1 MVINHQQLRVFP
13 KFLAGLLILVATLP
27 IPAQNMTGDDY
38 YRIETIPVPAG
49 ISLEVGGMAFTESGR
64 QLGIATRRGEVWVL
78 ENPYLEEGEAPV
90 FRKFASG
97 LHEPLGLASQS
108 GGFILAQRGELTSL
122 TDTDKDRVADRFRTI
137 YAWPL
142 SGNYHEYSY
151 GPVFTPKGN
160 MLATL
165 NLSWVGRG
173 ESLAKWRGWL
183 VEITPKGKMT
193 PLATGLRSPAGL
205 VVNSKGDI
213 FYSENQ
219 GDWVGAGRITHL
231 KKGDFAGNPA
241 GLKWTSEPGSPLKLK
256 KEEILN
262 TGLPMHEIA
271 ADIKEFKLPAVWFPH
286 GIMGVSTS
294 DMLFDDTKGA
304 FGPFSGQMFAGDQ
317 GHSKVMRVFLE
328 EVEGEYQGACFP
340 FVEGFSSGVFRMKWG
355 TDRSMFVGMTSRGW
369 NSVGPEPFG
378 LQRLRWT
385 GKTPF
390 EIKTIK
396 ARPDGFLLEFTQ
408 PADPATASG
417 PSAYSVISFTYHYWS
432 RYGSKVLNQRD
443 CMVHEVRLS
452 PDRMSAQL
460 IVHGLRKGYIH
471 EVKAHGV
478 KSAEGKPLRHAVGY
492 YTLNNVPGGKIV
504 GAAAHEAHVYEGAG
518 DEASHKRTRQL
529 PEGWSNP
536 DQTLTIGTRPGMLFD
551 IAEIKVRA
559 GQKIA
564 LTFNNNDDMLHNL
577 VITMPGD
584 AVDKVGAMA
593 LEMGLKGPELHWV
606 PLSEQVLFHTGL
618 LQPDT
623 RETIY
628 FVAPGPGIYPFVCT
642 FPGHYMTMRGNLIV
656 E

>member
-1 MVINHQQLRVFP
+1 MFL
-13 KFLAGLLILVATLP
+13 KCLAGLILLAGARTAS
-27 IPAQNMTGDDY
+27 AQNATGDDY

-49 ISLEVGGMAFTESGR
+49 VSLEVGGMAFTENGR

-78 ENPYLEEGEAPV
+78 ENPYLKAGEVPV

-97 LHEPLGLASQS
+97 LHEPLGLVSQP
-108 GGFILAQRGELTSL
+108 GGFVLAQRGELTSL
-122 TDTDKDRVADRFRTI
+122 TDADNDRAADRFRTI

-151 GPVFTPKGN
+151 GPVFTPQGN

-165 NLSWVGRG
+165 NLSWIGRG

-205 VVNSKGDI
+205 VVNGRGDI

-231 KKGDFAGNPA
+231 RKGDFAGNPA

-256 KEEILN
+256 KEDIQN

-271 ADIKEFKLPAVWFPH
+271 AGIKAFKLPAVWFPH
-286 GIMGVSTS
+286 GVMGVSTS
-294 DMLFDDTKGA
+294 DMLFDDSKGA
-304 FGPFSGQMFAGDQ
+304 FGPFTGQMFVGDQ

-328 EVEGEYQGACFP
+328 NVEGAYQGACFP
-340 FVEGFSSGVFRMKWG
+340 FVDGFSSGVFRMKWG
-355 TDRSMFVGMTSRGW
+355 ADHSMFVGMTSRGW

-390 EIKTIK
+390 EIRTIK

-408 PADPATASG
+408 PVDPVVASD

-432 RYGSKVLNQRD
+432 NYGSKVLNQRT

-452 PDRMSAQL
+452 PDRQSAQL

-471 EVKAHGV
+471 EIKARDV
-478 KSAEGKPLRHAVGY
+478 KSAAGEPLRHAVGY
-492 YTLNNVPGGKIV
+492 YTLNNVPGGKITGTV
-504 GAAAHEAHVYEGAG
+504 VHETHVNETDG
-518 DEASHKRTRQL
+518 DADHHKRTRQL
-529 PEGWSNP
+529 PEGWGGP
-536 DQTLTIGTRPGMLFD
+536 DQTLTVGTRPGMLFD

-584 AVDKVGAMA
+584 AVNKVGAMA
-593 LEMGLKGPELHWV
+593 QEMGLKGPELHWV

-628 FVAPGPGIYPFVCT
+628 FVAPEPGIYPFVCT